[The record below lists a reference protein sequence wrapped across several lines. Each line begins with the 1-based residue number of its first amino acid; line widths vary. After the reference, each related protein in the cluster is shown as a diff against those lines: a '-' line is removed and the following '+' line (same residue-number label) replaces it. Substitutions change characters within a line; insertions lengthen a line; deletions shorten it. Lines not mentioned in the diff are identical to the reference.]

1 MVMSLPPDESELERK
16 RPKSMS
22 GKILKILDRPG
33 GCERV
38 LLVIRNDGNYTF
50 QRQWLS
56 GPSDS
61 GNRDLSDGKLN
72 TWGAPGPDC
81 GIYESIEGA
90 EQEARLRIDWLQSS

>member
-1 MVMSLPPDESELERK
+1 MVISLRPDDLKLERK

-22 GKILKILDRPG
+22 GKVLKILERSD

-50 QRQWLS
+50 QRQWWS
-56 GPSDS
+56 GAFES
-61 GNRDLSDGKLN
+61 GRDLSDGKLN
-72 TWGAPGPDC
+72 TWSAPGPDC